1 MVSPLKKQREQIL
14 ATVVAAREA
23 TVATAATLDS
33 LHLRLVEFE
42 QDKLALKGLVQIA
55 ERVNHKREVLIPKYK
70 PVVEAYL
77 EAGENYQNPIFTD
90 LIIWLFDVGQ
100 VDTAVEWLFKAIEL
114 GLPTPENF
122 KRSSWAVVCGDFVL
136 EWAEAQLA
144 NGQSVEPYF
153 STVFEKID
161 KEWKLPEKLEAKWY
175 KFAGYGMLLNDKGA
189 PQPSQVGDIE
199 RLEKAKALLLIAHE
213 KYNKIGV
220 KTKIDQIDMR
230 LNALREGKNL

>member
-1 MVSPLKKQREQIL
+1 MASPLRKQREQIL

-23 TVATAATLDS
+23 TVATAVTLDS

-42 QDKLALKGLVQIA
+42 QDKLALKGFVQIA
-55 ERVNHKREVLIPKYK
+55 EKVNHKREVLIPKYK

-77 EAGENYQNPIFTD
+77 DAGENYQNPIFTD

-153 STVFEKID
+153 STVFEKIH

-175 KFAGYGMLLNDKGA
+175 KFAGYAMLLNDKGE

-199 RLEKAKALLLIAHE
+199 HLEKAKALLLMAHE

>member
-14 ATVVAAREA
+14 ATVVAEREA

-199 RLEKAKALLLIAHE
+199 HLEKAKALLLIAHE

-220 KTKIDQIDMR
+220 KTKIDKIDMR

>member
-1 MVSPLKKQREQIL
+1 MASPLKKQREQIL
-14 ATVVAAREA
+14 ATAVAVREA
-23 TVATAATLDS
+23 NVATAATLDS

-42 QDKLALKGLVQIA
+42 QDKLALKGFVQIA
-55 ERVNHKREVLIPKYK
+55 EKVNHKREVLIPKYK

-77 EAGENYQNPIFTD
+77 DAGENYQNPIFTD

-153 STVFEKID
+153 STVFEKIH

-175 KFAGYGMLLNDKGA
+175 KFAGYAMLLNDKGE

-199 RLEKAKALLLIAHE
+199 HLEKAKALLLMAHE